1 MIFMTTIRVLEAQLR
16 AVANARRLGILAYV
30 KKNQSVTVGEI
41 ADAVRLKRPSAS
53 QHLRILTSAGMLQY
67 TKRGLCI
74 TYRLSLNYEAPIT
87 KILTCV

>member
-1 MIFMTTIRVLEAQLR
+1 MTTIRVLEAQLR

-53 QHLRILTSAGMLQY
+53 QHLRILKSAGILQY
-67 TKRGLCI
+67 KKRGLFI
-74 TYRLSLNYEAPIT
+74 MYRLSLKQEEPIK
-87 KILTCV
+87 KILSML